1 MLFQKEGGGS
11 SSTAVQRSV
20 SMFKDIGMKW
30 PSEQFLWAAV
40 LRGFQILHLYKGE
53 KHS

>member
-1 MLFQKEGGGS
+1 MLFQKEEGGPS
-11 SSTAVQRSV
+11 NTAVQRFVSV
-20 SMFKDIGMKW
+20 FKDIGMKW

-53 KHS
+53 KQN

>member
-1 MLFQKEGGGS
+1 MVFQKEKGGP
-11 SSTAVQRSV
+11 SSTVVRSFANA
-20 SMFKDIGMKW
+20 FKDICMKW

-53 KHS
+53 EEN